1 MIKEFVID
9 KNPDFSSIEILSW
22 AGLTIPS
29 LNLANYVC
37 TAFTILDYLLYILM
51 PSLADGTAAEHV
63 LFHIRKLFESF
74 ICEEYKEKEQK
85 FISCAAINIYFNV
98 KKIYTLTLSWKIM

>member
-1 MIKEFVID
+1 
-9 KNPDFSSIEILSW
+9 
-22 AGLTIPS
+22 
-29 LNLANYVC
+29 
-37 TAFTILDYLLYILM
+37 M

-98 KKIYTLTLSWKIM
+98 KKIYTLTLS